1 MNRRQRI
8 AREAWRDL
16 RANPQRTAL
25 MAAGITAG
33 IAVLSA
39 VIVAG
44 QGTRASIMER
54 VARHGMDM
62 LMVRAGG
69 DVQVFAP
76 TADRGIAALS
86 AEDARAIESSIR
98 NVRLVSETQ
107 NQRDIDVVYRENATT
122 TRVFGVGPDWPEIRR
137 WTVVEGEFLDDDDM
151 ASLAR
156 IAILG
161 HGVAARLFPEGG
173 AIGETIRVNGDPYT
187 VKGVFASMGTNAGG
201 DDWDDRIVIPVTT
214 SARRLLG
221 RPYMEQIVLQVRDA
235 RRTAET
241 AEEVRILL
249 RERHRIAAGAPDD
262 FFVREPDDVQEA
274 ALETSGTLTALLI
287 AISVVALLAGGLVI
301 TNVMLL
307 SVSQRTH
314 EIGLRRA
321 VGARREDI
329 QRQFLFDAIL
339 VTALGAIAGVVL
351 GLLASWGL
359 AAAGVAAARVTWLPF
374 AVALTA
380 AAVVGWVAGTVPA
393 RRAAAV
399 EPATALAERRL

>member
-1 MNRRQRI
+1 MSRWQRT
-8 AREAWRDL
+8 AKEAWRDL
-16 RANPQRTAL
+16 KANPQRTAL

-33 IAVLSA
+33 VAVLSA

-107 NQRDIDVVYRENATT
+107 NQRGIDVVYRDLATT
-122 TRVFGVGPDWPEIRR
+122 TRVFGVGPDWPQIRR
-137 WTVVEGEFLDDDDM
+137 WTVVEGGFLDDDDM

-156 IAILG
+156 VAILG

-173 AIGETIRVNGDPYT
+173 AIGQTIRVNGDPYT
-187 VKGVFASMGTNAGG
+187 VKGVFGSMGTNAGG

-214 SARRLLG
+214 SARRLFG
-221 RPYMEQIVLQVRDA
+221 RAYMEQIVMQVRDA

-241 AEEVRILL
+241 AEEVRSLL

-274 ALETSGTLTALLI
+274 ALETSGTLTAMLL
-287 AISVVALLAGGLVI
+287 AISFVALLAGGLVI
-301 TNVMLL
+301 ANVMLL

-339 VTALGAIAGVVL
+339 VTTLGAVAGVVVGIL
-351 GLLASWGL
+351 GSWGL
-359 AAAGVAAARVTWLPF
+359 AAAGVAAARLTWLPF
-374 AVALTA
+374 GVALAAA
-380 AAVVGWVAGTVPA
+380 AAVGLLAGTIPA

-399 EPATALAERRL
+399 EPAAALAERRL